1 MSDSKRDRVASV
13 LRGLIDRD
21 ADVLHLTPEQMAEV
35 ELARREA
42 RQGLFAS
49 DQEMAD
55 LWRRF
60 GLR

>member
-1 MSDSKRDRVASV
+1 MSGSKRDRVTSV
-13 LRGLIDRD
+13 LRRLIDRD
-21 ADVLHLTPEQMAEV
+21 ADVVHLTPEQMAEV

-42 RQGLFAS
+42 QQGLFAS

-55 LWRRF
+55 LWRGF

>member
-1 MSDSKRDRVASV
+1 MSGSKWNRVASV
-13 LRGLIDRD
+13 VRRLIDRD
-21 ADVLHLTPEQMAEV
+21 VDVQLTPEQIAEV

-42 RQGLFAS
+42 QQGLFAS

-55 LWRRF
+55 LWRAF

>member
-1 MSDSKRDRVASV
+1 MSDSKRDRVTSV
-13 LRGLIDRD
+13 LRRLIDRD

-55 LWRRF
+55 LWRGF